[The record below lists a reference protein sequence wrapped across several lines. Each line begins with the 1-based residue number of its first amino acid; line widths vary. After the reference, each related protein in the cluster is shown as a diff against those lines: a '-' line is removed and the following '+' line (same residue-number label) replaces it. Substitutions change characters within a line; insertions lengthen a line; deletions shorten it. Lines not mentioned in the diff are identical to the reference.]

1 MSGSVASKDFRED
14 QKDERSI
21 FPIWDCGS
29 PLYDS
34 CELVTLSHIIER
46 QMREWP
52 HLGGSKQ
59 IITKFSNLDEVM
71 ISNGNGKG
79 SSKWINL
86 SEFFEKIKWKGKND
100 ESLFEECAAMCP
112 VHRCGDGGCQKGK
125 NEWYGKFGNDKDCD
139 RDH

>member
-1 MSGSVASKDFRED
+1 MKDQNNVDYYPCGKMSGSVASKDFRED

-86 SEFFEKIKWKGKND
+86 SEFFEKIKWKGKVNGKKHKKI
-100 ESLFEECAAMCP
+100 EIGLFSFYSRF
-112 VHRCGDGGCQKGK
+112 VCG
-125 NEWYGKFGNDKDCD
+125 GN
-139 RDH
+139 RVLT